1 MRATELTILF
11 LRMNCNENL
20 KTDLISKSDSQGKPE
35 NEFIEDPLEI
45 EPAKTEVVKTEIY
58 DFDFTEK
65 YDLPQIIAEKRKNRE
80 MTEIEPKKFK
90 EEFVVFEECHQP
102 KTEPNDEESDD
113 KDLDSAEHSPIT
125 CYIPT
130 STYLAPTK
138 TNNPTS
144 SHAGQTPLI
153 FSYDSN
159 TDYDEEILNEGTII
173 CHS

>member
-65 YDLPQIIAEKRKNRE
+65 YDLPQIIGEKRRNNE
-80 MTEIEPKKFK
+80 ITEIGPKKVK
-90 EEFVVFEECHQP
+90 EELLLFEECDDDLSTTKP
-102 KTEPNDEESDD
+102 TEE
-113 KDLDSAEHSPIT
+113 
-125 CYIPT
+125 
-130 STYLAPTK
+130 
-138 TNNPTS
+138 
-144 SHAGQTPLI
+144 
-153 FSYDSN
+153 
-159 TDYDEEILNEGTII
+159 TDNKVFN
-173 CHS
+173 

>member
-11 LRMNCNENL
+11 LRMNCN
-20 KTDLISKSDSQGKPE
+20 TVPDSQGKPE

-90 EEFVVFEECHQP
+90 EEFVVFEEC
-102 KTEPNDEESDD
+102 DD
-113 KDLDSAEHSPIT
+113 DQPIT
-125 CYIPT
+125 KLT
-130 STYLAPTK
+130 GEK
-138 TNNPTS
+138 THDKVFNYQFENME
-144 SHAGQTPLI
+144 Q
-153 FSYDSN
+153 
-159 TDYDEEILNEGTII
+159 E
-173 CHS
+173 